1 LLTIAPLGKG
11 VIVKKVMLLCT
22 LLVTSFIFSS
32 CSPILQGAAA
42 VTTVATMSNDRRS
55 AGEIIDDKTL
65 NFNLSNIVRKDAIL
79 EDMHINFMVY
89 NKAVLMLGEAPSIE
103 ARDYLEKQ
111 IKQKIPKIR
120 KFINEVSVMP
130 NSSYLSRAKDGIIT
144 VQVDALFLDQEVFH
158 PTHVRVITERKTV
171 YLMGSVTKR
180 EAEHATNLATKAK
193 NVDKVVKL
201 FNYLLVRPA
210 EEIERD
216 NKRKVE
222 AERRAELEAKKTEL
236 EAAQTA
242 LQQQINELSTN

>member
-1 LLTIAPLGKG
+1 MLTIAPLGKG

-89 NKAVLMLGEAPSIE
+89 DKAVLMLGEAPSIE

-111 IKQKIPKIR
+111 IKQKVPKIR

-158 PTHVRVITERKTV
+158 PTHVRVITERRTV

-222 AERRAELEAKKTEL
+222 AEKRAELEAKKTEL

>member
-1 LLTIAPLGKG
+1 M
-11 VIVKKVMLLCT
+11 KKVILLCAF
-22 LLVTSFIFSS
+22 LVSSFILSS
-32 CSPILQGAAA
+32 CSPIVQGAAA
-42 VTTVATMSNDRRS
+42 VSTVATMSNDRRS
-55 AGEIIDDKTL
+55 AGEILDDK
-65 NFNLSNIVRKDAIL
+65 NIDFKLSSIVRKDAIL

-158 PTHVRVITERKTV
+158 PTHVRVITERRTV

>member
-1 LLTIAPLGKG
+1 
-11 VIVKKVMLLCT
+11 MLLCT

-158 PTHVRVITERKTV
+158 PTHVRVITERRTV

-222 AERRAELEAKKTEL
+222 AERRAELESKKTEL

>member
-1 LLTIAPLGKG
+1 
-11 VIVKKVMLLCT
+11 MLLCT

-216 NKRKVE
+216 IKRKAE

>member
-1 LLTIAPLGKG
+1 MLTIAPLGKG

-144 VQVDALFLDQEVFH
+144 VQVEALFLDQEIFH

-210 EEIERD
+210 KEIERD

>member
-1 LLTIAPLGKG
+1 M
-11 VIVKKVMLLCT
+11 KKVMLLCT

-89 NKAVLMLGEAPSIE
+89 NKAVLMVGEAPSIE
-103 ARDYLEKQ
+103 AREYLEKQ
-111 IKQKIPKIR
+111 IKQKAPKI
-120 KFINEVSVMP
+120 KQLINEVSVMP
-130 NSSYLSRAKDGIIT
+130 NTGYLSRAKDGIIT
-144 VQVDALFLDQEVFH
+144 VQIEALFLDQEVFH
-158 PTHVRVITERKTV
+158 PTHVLTMTERRTV

-216 NKRKVE
+216 NKRKAE
-222 AERRAELEAKKTEL
+222 AEKRAELEAKKAEL
-236 EAAQTA
+236 EAEQTSV
-242 LQQQINELSTN
+242 QQQINELNTN

>member
-1 LLTIAPLGKG
+1 
-11 VIVKKVMLLCT
+11 MLLCT

-158 PTHVRVITERKTV
+158 PTHVRVITERRTV

-216 NKRKVE
+216 NKRKAE

>member
-1 LLTIAPLGKG
+1 M
-11 VIVKKVMLLCT
+11 KKVMLLCA

-32 CSPILQGAAA
+32 CAPIVQGATA

-55 AGEIIDDKTL
+55 AGEILDDKTL
-65 NFNLSNIVRKDAIL
+65 NFNLSNIVRKDTIL

-144 VQVDALFLDQEVFH
+144 VQVEALFLDQEVFH
-158 PTHVRVITERKTV
+158 PAHVQVITERRTV

-210 EEIERD
+210 KEIERD

-222 AERRAELEAKKTEL
+222 AERRAELEAKKAEL

-242 LQQQINELSTN
+242 LQQQINELGTN

>member
-1 LLTIAPLGKG
+1 
-11 VIVKKVMLLCT
+11 
-22 LLVTSFIFSS
+22 
-32 CSPILQGAAA
+32 
-42 VTTVATMSNDRRS
+42 MSNDRRS

-158 PTHVRVITERKTV
+158 PTHVRVITERRTV

-210 EEIERD
+210 KEIERD